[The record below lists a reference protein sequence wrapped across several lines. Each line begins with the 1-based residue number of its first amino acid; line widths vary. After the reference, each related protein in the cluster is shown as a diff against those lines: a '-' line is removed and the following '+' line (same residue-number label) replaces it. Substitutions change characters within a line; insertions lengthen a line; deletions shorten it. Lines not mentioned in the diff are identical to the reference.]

1 VSLRLERL
9 PDAMAGTLAESVS
22 KLHAACFPED
32 PWPPRAIA
40 EIMAIAGFFGWLAW
54 CGELAAGLALGQ
66 GLGEECE
73 ILSLG
78 VVPER
83 RRAGIGSALVAAV
96 ADDARRRGARRLFL
110 EVAGDNSAARAL
122 YAARGFVQIGR
133 RANYYRRAGGL
144 ADALVL
150 RLLLST

>member
-1 VSLRLERL
+1 
-9 PDAMAGTLAESVS
+9 MLAEPLS

-32 PWPPRAIA
+32 PWSPRAIA
-40 EIMAIAGFFGWLAW
+40 EIMGIAGFFGWVAW
-54 CGELAAGLALGQ
+54 SQEAPAGLALGQ
-66 GLGEECE
+66 CLGEECE
-73 ILSLG
+73 ILALG

-83 RRAGIGSALVAAV
+83 RRTGIGSALIRSVAHE
-96 ADDARRRGARRLFL
+96 ARRRGARRLFL
-110 EVAGDNSAARAL
+110 EVASDNSAARAL
-122 YAARGFVQIGR
+122 YSARGFVQIGH